1 MNQASAKKTPQASAE
16 RHAGEPNQTVFLSVK
31 SGLIKSCS
39 HTGEGQQMNS
49 GSNWK
54 KRWKWPFK
62 THDSESRLA
71 LGGGEEERLAGG
83 GGEELVKG
91 TRG

>member
-1 MNQASAKKTPQASAE
+1 MNQASAKKSPQACAE
-16 RHAGEPNQTVFLSVK
+16 RHSGEPNRTVFLSVK

-39 HTGEGQQMNS
+39 HTGEGQQTNS
-49 GSNWK
+49 GSNW

-62 THDSESRLA
+62 THDSESCLA
-71 LGGGEEERLAGG
+71 LGEEERLAGG
-83 GGEELVKG
+83 GGGELVKV

>member
-1 MNQASAKKTPQASAE
+1 MNQARAKKPLQQALK

-39 HTGEGQQMNS
+39 HTGEGQQRSS

-62 THDSESRLA
+62 THDSERCLA
-71 LGGGEEERLAGG
+71 LREEERLAGVG
-83 GGEELVKG
+83 VGN
-91 TRG
+91 